1 MHPQFTSLYTHS
13 NRPSPTLSPTHNTIV
28 TVSSPKSIHIRST
41 RSLATLSILSSSSTR
56 KISYAPNGKTLFVL
70 LSNPIAVDVYDIT
83 SENNP
88 KKIRRIHLAPPRPY
102 TSFVF
107 SPDSSGF
114 VTFSEFS
121 LYVLCVCV
129 SLSSFYCITRQQ
141 RQTCNI
147 LGSHNISNGITSCSD
162 KTQVS
167 SVFEFQSCETESF
180 CCDLTRTMQRSIEY
194 LCCSFFDVRALFPS
208 L

>member
-41 RSLATLSILSSSSTR
+41 RSLATLSILSASSTR

-70 LSNPIAVDVYDIT
+70 LSNPIAVDVYDIS

-121 LYVLCVCV
+121 LYVYFVCV
-129 SLSSFYCITRQQ
+129 SYHTTTTPCKQ
-141 RQTCNI
+141 QTCNI

-194 LCCSFFDVRALFPS
+194 LCRSFFDVRALFSS

>member
-121 LYVLCVCV
+121 LYVFLCVRLSLFIV
-129 SLSSFYCITRQQ
+129 SYHTTITTDMQHIGISQHLQ
-141 RQTCNI
+141 RHH
-147 LGSHNISNGITSCSD
+147 L
-162 KTQVS
+162 
-167 SVFEFQSCETESF
+167 
-180 CCDLTRTMQRSIEY
+180 
-194 LCCSFFDVRALFPS
+194 LF
-208 L
+208 

>member
-1 MHPQFTSLYTHS
+1 M
-13 NRPSPTLSPTHNTIV
+13 TI
-28 TVSSPKSIHIRST
+28 SSPKSIHIRST

-70 LSNPIAVDVYDIT
+70 LSNPIAVDVYDIS

-121 LYVLCVCV
+121 LYVFFCVYV
-129 SLSSFYCITRQQ
+129 SLFSLYRITRQQ

-147 LGSHNISNGITSCSD
+147 LGSHNISNGVTSCSD

>member
-1 MHPQFTSLYTHS
+1 MIHAYMLLKKKLQFQKFQIFFSKNSIMHPQFTSLYTHS

-70 LSNPIAVDVYDIT
+70 LSNPIAVDVYDIS

-121 LYVLCVCV
+121 LYVFFCVYV
-129 SLSSFYCITRQQ
+129 SLFSLYRITRQ
-141 RQTCNI
+141 
-147 LGSHNISNGITSCSD
+147 
-162 KTQVS
+162 
-167 SVFEFQSCETESF
+167 
-180 CCDLTRTMQRSIEY
+180 
-194 LCCSFFDVRALFPS
+194 
-208 L
+208 